1 MEFVIDK
8 YEYKNNNKYPH
19 IGYTKTCIS
28 TKLCLKDDIIED
40 LDKLEQENNKYLI
53 QKLEGT
59 FKTTQLN
66 RLEELKIN
74 MDYTITHI
82 QQIVYRGIDR
92 YIFKIKE
99 NNNTYLSNYYLEH
112 EFKNKSIPKE
122 HFTIRAVKLKI
133 TPTKKKEL
141 LVVI

>member
-1 MEFVIDK
+1 
-8 YEYKNNNKYPH
+8 
-19 IGYTKTCIS
+19 
-28 TKLCLKDDIIED
+28 
-40 LDKLEQENNKYLI
+40 
-53 QKLEGT
+53 
-59 FKTTQLN
+59 
-66 RLEELKIN
+66 

-122 HFTIRAVKLKI
+122 HFKIRAVKLKI